1 MPTQTFNHGE
11 ALATSMQFASAVNAI
26 RHTPGVDLGA
36 PQPTHTMLLVSST
49 GVTMRRFDYAVI
61 CPLRPK
67 GVNKGVSL
75 CPGGRTLAKRE
86 AKRKRKS
93 R

>member
-1 MPTQTFNHGE
+1 MPTQVYPNGE

-26 RHTPGVDLGA
+26 RHTPGIDIRC

-49 GVTMRRFDYAVI
+49 GVSMRRFDYAVI
-61 CPLRPK
+61 CPLKPK

-75 CPGGRTLAKRE
+75 CPGSRTLKKRAARQAK
-86 AKRKRKS
+86 KS

>member
-1 MPTQTFNHGE
+1 MPTQVYPNGE
-11 ALATSMQFASAVNAI
+11 ALATSMKFAASVDAI
-26 RHTPGVDLGA
+26 RHTPGIDIRS
-36 PQPTHTMLLVSST
+36 PQPTPPMLRVSST

-75 CPGGRTLAKRE
+75 CPGGRTLAKRA
-86 AKRKRKS
+86 AKQARKS

>member
-1 MPTQTFNHGE
+1 MPTQVYPNGE
-11 ALATSMQFASAVNAI
+11 ALATSMKFAASVDAI
-26 RHTPGVDLGA
+26 RHTKGIDTRC

-49 GVTMRRFDYAVI
+49 GVPMRRFDYAVI
-61 CPLRPK
+61 CPLKPK